1 VNNGRFKDAKRQI
14 PQSGTGG
21 GASFR
26 LHFNFSKFESASSH
40 SGSSPERSCVLADS
54 KPGRQR
60 RKALHPPLETVG
72 STPTSGPE
80 QTGWR
85 ECAARKRPAR
95 IAPLKFSRRWKAV
108 GCSGLQF
115 ENLERRKCM
124 EFKVVIVLIGAV
136 FAAIFIGV
144 FLKEY
149 RRPFLV
155 PEGYA
160 GLVYHKGK
168 FIEVLRTGRHI
179 RWGRHY
185 TLDAQ
190 DVRKAS
196 LSVPGQDVL
205 TADNVAL
212 KTSLLVTYQVVDP
225 VKAAHETQNWQG
237 DLYNAVQLALRAVAG
252 GVAVEALLG
261 QRLNLGAQLLALV
274 QPEAAKVG
282 VSVHAVE
289 VKDVM
294 FPADLKRAFADVLKA
309 KQEGHAALERA
320 RGESAALRN
329 LANAARV
336 LEGNPALMNLRLM
349 QSLATAQNAGSTLV
363 LGMPGGFVPLKNGKT
378 TPTSTMQT
386 GGTET

>member
-1 VNNGRFKDAKRQI
+1 MNYQI
-14 PQSGTGG
+14 
-21 GASFR
+21 
-26 LHFNFSKFESASSH
+26 
-40 SGSSPERSCVLADS
+40 
-54 KPGRQR
+54 
-60 RKALHPPLETVG
+60 
-72 STPTSGPE
+72 
-80 QTGWR
+80 
-85 ECAARKRPAR
+85 
-95 IAPLKFSRRWKAV
+95 IAII
-108 GCSGLQF
+108 
-115 ENLERRKCM
+115 
-124 EFKVVIVLIGAV
+124 VI
-136 FAAIFIGV
+136 AIFASIFV
-144 FLKEY
+144 AALAKEI
-149 RRPFLV
+149 RHALLV

-168 FIEVLRTGRHI
+168 FIEVLRAGRHI

-196 LSVPGQDVL
+196 LNVPGQDVL

-237 DLYNAVQLALRAVAG
+237 DLYNAAQLALRAVAG

-274 QPEAAKVG
+274 QSEAAKVG
-282 VSVHAVE
+282 VNVLAVE

-363 LGMPGGFVPLKNGKT
+363 LGMPGGFVPLKNGK
-378 TPTSTMQT
+378 SSAKEA
-386 GGTET
+386 GDAET